1 MCSILK
7 FVYHQLKLCII
18 LSFKLFV
25 FFQSCHNMKYNC
37 YQDYLL
43 TICLF
48 ICG

>member
-7 FVYHQLKLCII
+7 FVYRQLKRCVN

-25 FFQSCHNMKYNC
+25 FFQSCHDMKYNC
-37 YQDYLL
+37 YKDFLWMVR
-43 TICLF
+43 LF

>member
-7 FVYHQLKLCII
+7 FVYRQLKRCVN

-43 TICLF
+43 TVCLF